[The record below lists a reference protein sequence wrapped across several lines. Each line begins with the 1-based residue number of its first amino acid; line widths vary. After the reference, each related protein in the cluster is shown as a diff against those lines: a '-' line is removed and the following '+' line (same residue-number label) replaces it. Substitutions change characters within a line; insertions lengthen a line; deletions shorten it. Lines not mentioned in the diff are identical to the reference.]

1 MAVNYEWNESK
12 RQINI
17 RKHALDFIDVI
28 SIFEGVTITIDDTRF
43 DYRETRYITLGLLT
57 GYVIVVAHTEEED
70 VIRIISARKATK
82 NEERKYYEQ
91 FTD

>member
-1 MAVNYEWNESK
+1 VLFEWDEIK

-28 SIFEGVTITIDDTRF
+28 SIFEGVTLTIEDTRL
-43 DYRETRYITLGLLT
+43 DYGEIRYITLGLLKE
-57 GYVIVVAHTEEED
+57 YVIVVAHTDEGD

-82 NEERKYYEQ
+82 NEERRYFEQ
-91 FTD
+91 ITD

>member
-28 SIFEGVTITIDDTRF
+28 SIFEGVTITIEDTRF
-43 DYRETRYITLGLLT
+43 DYRET
-57 GYVIVVAHTEEED
+57 
-70 VIRIISARKATK
+70 
-82 NEERKYYEQ
+82 
-91 FTD
+91 